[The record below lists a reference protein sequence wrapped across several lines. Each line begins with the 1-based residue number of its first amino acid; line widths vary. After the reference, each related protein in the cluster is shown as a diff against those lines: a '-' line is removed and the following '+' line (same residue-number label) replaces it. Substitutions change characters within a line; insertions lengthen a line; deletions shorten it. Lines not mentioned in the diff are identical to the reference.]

1 MQYGKSLIF
10 IRTPETYYALN
21 KIRTEKINLIPIP
34 IQRGWRRYKMKMGVD
49 EDAAHMSE
57 LYSKNKKARRYV
69 VMIFSITYTHS
80 FL

>member
-1 MQYGKSLIF
+1 
-10 IRTPETYYALN
+10 
-21 KIRTEKINLIPIP
+21 
-34 IQRGWRRYKMKMGVD
+34 MKMGVD